1 MLLHAINTEN
11 HFESFNIKF
20 IRRDQKQ
27 CRNDEACRASSACFW
42 SRLIKILTWFS
53 VYHASFEVSRH
64 KEPQTY
70 DKHMQ
75 FCSNLLTSWIRY

>member
-11 HFESFNIKF
+11 HSESFNIKF

-27 CRNDEACRASSACFW
+27 RRNAEACRASSVCFW

-53 VYHASFEVSRH
+53 VYHASIEVSRH
-64 KEPQTY
+64 KALVRTY
-70 DKHMQ
+70 EK
-75 FCSNLLTSWIRY
+75 